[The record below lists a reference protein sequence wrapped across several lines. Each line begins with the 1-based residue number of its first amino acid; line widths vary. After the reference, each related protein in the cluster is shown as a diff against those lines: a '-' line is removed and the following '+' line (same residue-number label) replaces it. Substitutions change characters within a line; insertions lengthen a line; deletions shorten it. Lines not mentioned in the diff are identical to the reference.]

1 MQFLAGL
8 TVLAKCGV
16 GGDASHYVKRDKLL
30 SSSGGDGS
38 GGYGGSSYFNQYD
51 EIGILMILI
60 MTMEDLHE
68 NFVHLLLLG

>member
-1 MQFLAGL
+1 MGL
-8 TVLAKCGV
+8 TVLAKCSV
-16 GGDASHYVKRDKLL
+16 GRDASHYVKRDKLL

-60 MTMEDLHE
+60 MTMEGLHDI
-68 NFVHLLLLG
+68 FVHLLLLG